1 MNATFHFSSAQEITP
16 DIIDLIRHA
25 YQERPVSIYIQEYD
39 PFVPEWQIQEV
50 RRRDA
55 EISKNMETMNKD
67 KEAFDAVCYMWQQ
80 RNRLSEMLSKMTKA
94 DTSI

>member
-16 DIIDLIRHA
+16 DIIDVIRHA

-50 RRRDA
+50 RRRDTITGNNSA
-55 EISKNMETMNKD
+55 YFLDADEVISELENELET
-67 KEAFDAVCYMWQQ
+67 
-80 RNRLSEMLSKMTKA
+80 
-94 DTSI
+94 I